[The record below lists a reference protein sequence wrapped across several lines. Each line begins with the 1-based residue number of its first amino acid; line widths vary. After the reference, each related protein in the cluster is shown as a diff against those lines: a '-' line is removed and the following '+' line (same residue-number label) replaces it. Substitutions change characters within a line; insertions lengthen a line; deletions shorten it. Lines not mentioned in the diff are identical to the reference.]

1 VVAALALLLRG
12 ILPPASLPWFPGTLA
27 VSAVVV
33 LACAA
38 AIACR
43 REPASAPL
51 SRDPGFYVL
60 VVALALL
67 VGTLLS
73 HRFRITSDGLD
84 HYVYLRSLWMD
95 RDLDLDN
102 DYRAVQPGWEPA
114 EPPTPRGRTANVHP
128 VGPALAW
135 APFYAVAEALSVLG
149 GWPRDGLNPL
159 YKNAVSVA
167 SLLYGWLGLV
177 LVYRTA
183 ADRFGRAPAL
193 LASLGLGFGT
203 FLFWYLAYAPT
214 MAHAPAFAAAAL
226 VVWIW
231 LRPGAPGIRRA
242 ALLGAAC
249 GLAALM
255 RPPNVLLAL
264 LPAVEALPRLRRR
277 GEAPRLLA
285 EAAVFVAGAALV
297 FAPQMVVWWC
307 LYGSL
312 LTLPQGAAFIGN
324 APALGGVLFSPRHG
338 LFSWSP
344 LLYLGAIGLLAWA
357 RREPLRAVAAG
368 VFLLALTWL
377 NAGVADWWGGAA
389 FGARRFDAA
398 LPLMGLGLALA
409 LTAVAEASHRRPML
423 VASALLLGFVLWN
436 QLLARQ
442 YLSGAWDYS
451 EPVAFEDMGRGAVSL
466 VDRAVGSP
474 FSLPASLLEWL
485 RSGRPPSDYESLY
498 IERRYSRWSV
508 RMGLDD
514 RIFLE
519 DGWSDPKQVIGTPCR
534 ILVGESAG
542 LVVPLHRPRPY
553 RLGARLALPAGAATP
568 MDVRV
573 LVVVNQRPVGSWEV
587 APGEWQ
593 EVSLEIPAEALRAG
607 RNLLRIRR
615 AAGASELAVGGL
627 WLDPLPAA
635 SLDPAQSAQ

>member
-1 VVAALALLLRG
+1 MSGVV
-12 ILPPASLPWFPGTLA
+12 I
-27 VSAVVV
+27 
-33 LACAA
+33 LACAGA
-38 AIACR
+38 LACR

-51 SRDPGFYVL
+51 LRDPGFYVL
-60 VVALALL
+60 VVVLAVL

-73 HRFRITSDGLD
+73 HRFRITSDGID
-84 HYVYLRSLWMD
+84 HYVYLRSLWID

-128 VGPALAW
+128 VGPALVW
-135 APFYAVAEALSVLG
+135 APFYALADALSILG
-149 GWPRDGLNPL
+149 GRARDGLNPL
-159 YKNAVSVA
+159 YKNAVAVA

-183 ADRFGRAPAL
+183 AVRFGRVPAL
-193 LASLGLGFGT
+193 LASLGLAFGT

-214 MAHAPAFAAAAL
+214 MAHAPAFAASAL
-226 VVWIW
+226 VVWLW
-231 LRPGAPGIRRA
+231 LRPGEKGLRRA

-255 RPPNVLLAL
+255 RPPNVLLAI

-277 GEAPRLLA
+277 GEATRLLG
-285 EAAVFVAGAALV
+285 EAAVFVAAGALV
-297 FAPQMVVWWC
+297 FAPQMAVWWR
-307 LYGSL
+307 LYGSP

-338 LFSWSP
+338 FFSWSP
-344 LLYLGAIGLLAWA
+344 LLYLGAIGLLAWT
-357 RREPLRAVAAG
+357 RREPLRGAAAW

-389 FGARRFDAA
+389 FGARRFDAT
-398 LPLMGLGLALA
+398 LPLMGIGLALA
-409 LTAVAEASHRRPML
+409 LTLLAEAAHRRPML
-423 VASALLLGFVLWN
+423 VACAVLACFVLWN

-451 EPVAFEDMGRGAVSL
+451 DPVAFEDMGRGAVSL
-466 VDRAVGSP
+466 VDRTVGSP

-485 RSGRPPSDYESLY
+485 RSGRPPADYESLY

-519 DGWSDPKQVIGTPCR
+519 DGWSDPKQVLGSPCR
-534 ILVGESAG
+534 VLVGEGAG
-542 LVVPLHRPRPY
+542 LVVPLHRARPY
-553 RLGARLALPAGAATP
+553 RLGARLAFAAEGATP
-568 MDVRV
+568 MGAR
-573 LVVVNQRPVGSWEV
+573 VVVNQRPVGGWDV

-607 RNLLRIRR
+607 RNLFRIRR
-615 AAGASELAVGGL
+615 AEGTGELAVAGL
-627 WLDPLPAA
+627 WLDPLP
-635 SLDPAQSAQ
+635 